1 MSKEMIMTD
10 QVKRISAKEF
20 QELGY
25 LQEVNRRFLHPLGL
39 ALEVIRDDE
48 SGEVSFGGVWD
59 SRDDIEGIIFDPSW
73 SQDKAQYVANE
84 MNLRCEARAK
94 LHVCDEDGIQTRW

>member
-1 MSKEMIMTD
+1 MTE
-10 QVKRISAKEF
+10 QKRISAKEF

-39 ALEVIRDDE
+39 AMEVIRDDE
-48 SGEVSFGGVWD
+48 TGDVSFGGVWD
-59 SRDDIEGIIFDPSW
+59 SRDDIEGIIFDQW
-73 SQDKAQYVANE
+73 SQDKAQYVTNE